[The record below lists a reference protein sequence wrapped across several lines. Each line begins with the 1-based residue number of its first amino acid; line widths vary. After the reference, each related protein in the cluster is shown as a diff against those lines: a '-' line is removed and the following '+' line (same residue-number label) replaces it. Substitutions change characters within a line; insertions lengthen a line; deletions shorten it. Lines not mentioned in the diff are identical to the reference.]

1 MNKKIKTLI
10 SLCVLTLSF
19 NAFAEPKLGETAPDF
34 ELKDSKGKTHK
45 LSQYRG
51 KFVVLEWLNH
61 DCPFVVKHYTT
72 DEKYKDLNMQ
82 STQKMAKDQGTIWLS
97 INSTAES
104 NKDYKTPEQTNEL
117 IEKTKTQAHAV
128 LLDPKGTVGRKYDA
142 KTTPHMFVI
151 NPEGKII
158 YMGAID
164 DNSSSRLTALNGARN
179 YVREALQKAKANET
193 LAITQT
199 KPYGCSVKY
208 AKK

>member
-1 MNKKIKTLI
+1 MNKKLKALI
-10 SLCVLTLSF
+10 GLCVFFMSF
-19 NAFAEPKLGETAPDF
+19 TVFAEPKLGETAPDF
-34 ELKDSKGKTHK
+34 ELKDSNGKTHK

-82 STQKMAKDQGTIWLS
+82 STQKMAKDQGVIWLS
-97 INSTAES
+97 INSTAED
-104 NKDYKTPEQTNEL
+104 NKDYKTPAKTNEL
-117 IEKTKTQAHAV
+117 IKKTNTQAHAV

-151 NPEGKII
+151 NPEGKVI

-164 DNSSSRLTALNGARN
+164 DNSSSRVTALTGARN
-179 YVREALQKAKANET
+179 YVREALQKAKANEA